1 MIGLEPELTMMI
13 REFGGIGAT
22 VDQYRN
28 PAASGGTVGAATQ
41 IGTAIPG
48 LVIPAS
54 DAQKLGLLP
63 IGLGGGQVEYVFI
76 HAGTAPIRTGD
87 IVRWGAD
94 YPVEGTANWSL
105 AAVCG
110 LSLPS

>member
-1 MIGLEPELTMMI
+1 MTLMPELSMMI
-13 REFGGIGAT
+13 RDFGGIGAT
-22 VDQYRN
+22 VDLYRS
-28 PAASGGTVGAATQ
+28 PAASGGTVGAQTQ

-48 LVIPAS
+48 LIIPAT
-54 DAQKLGLLP
+54 DAQKLGILP
-63 IGLGGGQVEYVFI
+63 QGLGGGQVEYFLI

-87 IVRWGAD
+87 AVRVGTAS